1 MKTPALDDSAHTM
14 DTTSDKA
21 TTQVDVYTHDSTKA
35 LEVQTTSVELASASS
50 EKQSSNRVKMVN
62 RAAVNA
68 TTFQELSLATGVCR
82 WYLDNDRT
90 ASMIYTASDKDK
102 SRVNLVM
109 DCFNK
114 YLRSHTKEFHEVNA
128 FNNID
133 LSSSQYTESRNRANK
148 ILQDLCAQFQT
159 TLLQYEAEI
168 KLQKTQHSSSS
179 SSTTVSSLNGQIC
192 P

>member
-1 MKTPALDDSAHTM
+1 
-14 DTTSDKA
+14 
-21 TTQVDVYTHDSTKA
+21 
-35 LEVQTTSVELASASS
+35 
-50 EKQSSNRVKMVN
+50 
-62 RAAVNA
+62 
-68 TTFQELSLATGVCR
+68 
-82 WYLDNDRT
+82 
-90 ASMIYTASDKDK
+90 
-102 SRVNLVM
+102 M

-114 YLRSHTKEFHEVNA
+114 YFRSHTKEFREVNA

-179 SSTTVSSLNGQIC
+179 SSTTVSATKQKERAKKDTISAIAGRLESKGIKDKFNTFKQGNIQVLMKPISVSSNIQASTNNSEVSNMEI
-192 P
+192 